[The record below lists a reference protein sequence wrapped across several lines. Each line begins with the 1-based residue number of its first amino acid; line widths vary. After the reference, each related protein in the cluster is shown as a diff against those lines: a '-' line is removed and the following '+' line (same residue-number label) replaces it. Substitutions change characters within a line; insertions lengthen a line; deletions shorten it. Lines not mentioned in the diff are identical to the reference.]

1 MANDLSRVNAATTLR
16 NYLVNLR
23 DSIVHSYS
31 DIWPLTVEHVLC
43 RCERYIEQLDGC
55 DFPTYR
61 YLLFLHEMGV
71 CRNSF
76 TLADSLRYM
85 CVDDYAVDAVLIN
98 QMVASLQQPV
108 FQRYASIC
116 DPRANVRADDI
127 DIEMNQKKLVQSL
140 VRTQL
145 DCFWL
150 PSQYGNAAVREAL
163 VLLHEDLIAACFP
176 GLFGALRWHY
186 REFLAEKKIVG
197 SFCRVLWENEARF
210 FELEPAFQE
219 FFREYLTR
227 LVVAISGSA
236 ELPLDSLH
244 RTYAETC
251 SKWASLPG
259 TRSQV

>member
-1 MANDLSRVNAATTLR
+1 MANDLSRANAATTLR

-61 YLLFLHEMGV
+61 YLLFLHEMGL

-85 CVDDYAVDAVLIN
+85 CVDDYAVDAVLLN
-98 QMVASLQQPV
+98 QMIASLQQPV

-116 DPRANVRADDI
+116 DSRTNVRADGI

-145 DCFWL
+145 ACFWL

-186 REFLAEKKIVG
+186 REFLAEKKIEG
-197 SFCRVLWENEARF
+197 SFCRTQWENEARF
-210 FELEPAFQE
+210 FELEPTFQE
-219 FFREYLTR
+219 FYREYLTR

-236 ELPLDSLH
+236 ELSLDSLH
-244 RTYAETC
+244 HAYTEACNKWSSLAETRTQ
-251 SKWASLPG
+251 G
-259 TRSQV
+259 